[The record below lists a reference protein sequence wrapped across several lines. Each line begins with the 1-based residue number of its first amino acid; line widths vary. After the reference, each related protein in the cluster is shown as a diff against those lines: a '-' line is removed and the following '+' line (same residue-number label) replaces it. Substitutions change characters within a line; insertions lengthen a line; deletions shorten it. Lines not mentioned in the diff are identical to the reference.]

1 MKKTL
6 LLLFIAIAIIQNVNA
21 QKTHEDSTEVINAA
35 RRNTFHFRLSN
46 NNYKKFQT
54 EHFLATSDYFKPNPR
69 HTPSVLFNDS
79 LYIKYFRLFAFN
91 SVLDQRNFPSLH
103 DLLPPNHTMPGF
115 NKTVYTNGDQQA
127 AQIDAQR
134 FALTKPMIKRFKTE
148 HFAPTS
154 DYFKPVAA
162 NVSNPMLL
170 NDSGYVQTFR
180 FEAYNKS
187 YHQRL
192 HPVGHGL
199 LITGIVTSVTA
210 LIVALLVSISRTG
223 FY

>member
-6 LLLFIAIAIIQNVNA
+6 LPLFIATAIIQNVSA

-46 NNYKKFQT
+46 NNYKKFQS
-54 EHFLATSDYFKPNPR
+54 EHFLASSDYFKPNPSN
-69 HTPSVLFNDS
+69 TPSVLFNDS
-79 LYIKYFRLFAFN
+79 LYIKYFKLFAFN
-91 SVLDQRNFPSLH
+91 SVLDQRNLPTLH
-103 DLLPPNHTMPGF
+103 DLLPPNHAMPGF
-115 NKTVYTNGDQQA
+115 NKTVYTNADQQA
-127 AQIDAQR
+127 AQMDAQS
-134 FALTKPMIKRFKTE
+134 FALTKPMLKRFKTE

-154 DYFKPVAA
+154 DYFKPVSAD
-162 NVSNPMLL
+162 VSNPALL

-192 HPVGHGL
+192 HPVAHGL
-199 LITGIVTSVTA
+199 LIAGIITSITA
-210 LIVALLVSISRTG
+210 LVVAVLVIVSRAG